1 MAIRVTTNRH
11 HIYPP
16 TQLTERLISLT
27 MAGAMAKV
35 LEQDK
40 LYNDLK
46 NAFNSL
52 KNQWESST
60 AEICK
65 QKTKTNW
72 LGGGDVY
79 TYSPCDNFEDT
90 TMDVYVETFNSYN
103 KQELIDMLNNT
114 IRKLNSKY

>member
-16 TQLTERLISLT
+16 TQLTERLNSLK
-27 MAGAMAKV
+27 MAAAMAKA
-35 LEQDK
+35 LGQDK

-60 AEICK
+60 SEICK

-79 TYSPCDNFEDT
+79 TYSSCDNFEGT
-90 TMDVYVETFNSYN
+90 IMDVYMENFNRCN
-103 KQELIDMLNNT
+103 KQDLINLLNKT
-114 IRKLNSKY
+114 IRELNSKY